1 MTEQDHAAGENGAAA
16 RRCGFVALIG
26 APNVGKSTLA
36 NQLFGQQRSI
46 TADVPGTTRDWVGEI
61 ANINGL
67 PVMLL
72 DTPGIRETSDAIER
86 ESIARASGQVRVA
99 DLIVIVL
106 DLTQPLDQ
114 QRELVTRFPQSLIA
128 ANKCDLT
135 PLWKQGDD
143 GMLRI
148 SARSGQHIEG
158 LREVIRSRFIS
169 KRDDRPRWWTVR
181 QGETVR
187 ALTRDH
193 SSSDNA

>member
-1 MTEQDHAAGENGAAA
+1 
-16 RRCGFVALIG
+16 
-26 APNVGKSTLA
+26 
-36 NQLFGQQRSI
+36 
-46 TADVPGTTRDWVGEI
+46 
-61 ANINGL
+61 
-67 PVMLL
+67 VMLL

-86 ESIARASGQVRVA
+86 ESLARASGQVRAA

-148 SARSGQHIEG
+148 SARSGQHIER

-169 KRDDRPRWWTVR
+169 KRDDRPRWWTAR
-181 QGETVR
+181 QGEIVR
-187 ALTRDH
+187 GLMRDH